1 MADRMQDVLKVIPK
15 VDRILE
21 WPEIVA
27 LCSGHDR
34 PEVLAAIRR
43 VLERIRNDVKNGNDA
58 TACASGRIV
67 ALITAELVNRSTS
80 SLRGVINGT
89 GVVVH
94 TNLGRSPL
102 AKEAEE
108 AILAVASGYSNLE
121 FDLGNGERGTR
132 YDHVEGL
139 ICELTG
145 AESALAVNNNAAA
158 VMLALSS
165 LAQDRE
171 VIVSRGELVEIGGSF
186 RIPDVMRQSGAKL
199 IEVGTT
205 NRTHIRDFLTA
216 ITDATAL
223 LLKIHTSNF
232 MIVGFTADASVAE
245 MSALGQG
252 TGIPVMLDAG
262 SGCLIDLSPYGISGE
277 PTVRHYLE
285 AGADVVTF
293 SGDKLLG
300 GPQAGLIAGKRQFI
314 EPMKRHPLLRAL
326 RMDKLTLAA
335 LEATLRLYRDERRAL
350 SAIPTLRML
359 TMTSEQLKRRA
370 GTIARKLRK
379 YLPDSVT
386 LVTHLGESSAGG
398 GSFPLLLLPTTLI
411 EVRIAGWSPNH
422 IDDALRRAAVPV
434 VGRIHHDRF
443 LLDARTILDRDLPAL
458 AASLRQVTTTQQ
470 AEEPV

>member
-1 MADRMQDVLKVIPK
+1 MADRIKDMLKEIPK

-21 WPEIVA
+21 WPEMAAVRA
-27 LCSGHDR
+27 GHDR

-43 VLERIRNDVKNGNDA
+43 VLERTRQDVKSGGDA
-58 TACASGRIV
+58 TVCSADRII
-67 ALITAELVNRSTS
+67 ALISAELASRSTS
-80 SLRGVINGT
+80 SLRGVVNGT

-102 AKEAEE
+102 ALEAED
-108 AILAVASGYSNLE
+108 AIHTVSAGYSNLE
-121 FDLGNGERGTR
+121 FDLETGERGTR
-132 YDHVEGL
+132 YAHVEGL

-145 AESALAVNNNAAA
+145 AEAALVVNNNAAA
-158 VMLALSS
+158 VILALSS

-186 RIPDVMRQSGAKL
+186 RIPDVMRQSGAKMV
-199 IEVGTT
+199 EVGTT

-232 MIVGFTADASVAE
+232 AIVGFTAEASVAE
-245 MSALGQG
+245 MSSLGQG

-262 SGCLIDLSPYGISGE
+262 SGCLVDLSPYGIVGE
-277 PTVRHYLE
+277 PTVRQYLE

-326 RMDKLTLAA
+326 RMDKLNLAA
-335 LEATLRLYRDERRAL
+335 LEATLRLYRDERRAMA
-350 SAIPTLRML
+350 SIPTLRML
-359 TMTSEQLKRRA
+359 TLTAEQLVSRA
-370 GTIARKLRK
+370 GAISRKLRK
-379 YLPDSVT
+379 ALPGSVT
-386 LVTHLGESSAGG
+386 FVTHPGESSAGG

-411 EVRIAGWSPNH
+411 EVCIAGLSPH
-422 IDDALRRAAVPV
+422 QIEDALRRAAVPV
-434 VGRIHHDRF
+434 IGRIHRDRF
-443 LLDARTILDRDLPAL
+443 LLDARTLMDGDLPAL
-458 AASLRQVTTTQQ
+458 VDSLRQVASKYTGVP
-470 AEEPV
+470 E